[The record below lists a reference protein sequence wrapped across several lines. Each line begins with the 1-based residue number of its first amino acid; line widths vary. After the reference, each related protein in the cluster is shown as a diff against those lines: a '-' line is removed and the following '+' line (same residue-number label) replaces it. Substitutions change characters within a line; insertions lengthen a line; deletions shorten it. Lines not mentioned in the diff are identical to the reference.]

1 MAKKD
6 SLKNQLPK
14 IGILGGGQLARMML
28 LEANRMGMDCWVMSE
43 NADDPA
49 AQVTNQWIK
58 GNIKKFAEV
67 SKFAAKVD
75 LLTFESEFV
84 APSILQKF
92 IDKKV
97 KCFPKAKHMLAW
109 QDRLSQKELLAKY
122 KVPTSPFYQ
131 VDSYRELL
139 KLKDRIGLPLV
150 LKARRDGYDGK
161 GTYILKSWDDPGAK
175 EFYAKISS
183 GVIAEHFIPFK
194 RELAVSLVRN
204 TKGEIA
210 FFPLVESYQEECRC
224 LWVKGPEKHTKFS
237 ALKKRLKDLIDREK
251 YVGFISFELFDNG
264 KELMV
269 NEVAPRVH
277 NSAHYS
283 QNALSL
289 DQFSAHL
296 KAISGDEI
304 YEPEVLTGGFAMYNL
319 IGKNERPAKWKF
331 KHDLFFHWYGK
342 KDNRPGRKMGHLNV
356 NAASSSKAL
365 KKLEQAIKDIK
376 L

>member
-1 MAKKD
+1 MTKKD
-6 SLKNQLPK
+6 NKRQR

-43 NADDPA
+43 NPDDPA
-49 AQVTNQWIK
+49 AQVTNKWTQ
-58 GNIKKFAEV
+58 GNIKKLPEV
-67 SKFAAKVD
+67 LKFAQKVD

-92 IDKKV
+92 IDKKIS
-97 KCFPKAKHMLAW
+97 CFPKAKHMLAW
-109 QDRLSQKELLAKY
+109 QDRLSQKELLAKN

-131 VDSYRELL
+131 VDSHRDLL
-139 KLKDRIGLPLV
+139 KLKDRVKLPLV
-150 LKARRDGYDGK
+150 IKARRDGYDGK
-161 GTYILKSWDDPGAK
+161 GTFILKNWEDNKCK
-175 EFYAKISS
+175 EFFKGIGS
-183 GVIAEHFIPFK
+183 GAIAEHFIPFK

-204 TKGEIA
+204 TKGEIV
-210 FFPLVESYQEECRC
+210 FFPLVESFQEDCRC
-224 LWVKGPEKHTKFS
+224 LWVKGPVEHKKFK

-251 YVGFISFELFDNG
+251 YVGFISFELFDDG

-283 QNALSL
+283 QNALSV

-296 KAISGDEI
+296 KAIVGEGLF
-304 YEPEVLTGGFAMYNL
+304 EPEVLGGGFAMYNL
-319 IGKNERPAKWKF
+319 IGSSTKQAVWNFKNDVF
-331 KHDLFFHWYGK
+331 LHWYGK
-342 KDNRPGRKMGHLNV
+342 LENRPGRKMGHLNT
-356 NAASSSKAL
+356 NASSPNKAL
-365 KKLEQAIKDIK
+365 KKLELAMKDIK